1 MKLCFLRKH
10 KSLCL
15 QSRVFFENTKAYA
28 YEAVFSSK
36 TLCLQTFKGGL
47 SVMKQILLITDGCSN
62 VGLSPV
68 VAAAHAKSDGISVNV
83 VGVLDYGDVGE
94 LGAAEID
101 EIARAG
107 GGLSRL
113 VNMRQL
119 SQTVQMM
126 TRKTVVQTIQLAVQ
140 KELKQVLG
148 NGSIE
153 ALPPEKRGDV
163 VRVIDELGET
173 SHLQVALLIDASAS
187 MKPKLAAVEE
197 AIRDLMLS
205 LQARQGKSEISVFH
219 FPGSKHGDDCI
230 MDLGWTSHL
239 NGVQAIFPRLQMGG
253 TTPTGPAIM
262 QVIDFYRQGDYGR
275 QSRDE
280 TDGMMSG
287 YVV

>member
-1 MKLCFLRKH
+1 
-10 KSLCL
+10 
-15 QSRVFFENTKAYA
+15 
-28 YEAVFSSK
+28 
-36 TLCLQTFKGGL
+36 
-47 SVMKQILLITDGCSN
+47 MKQILLITDGCSN

-68 VAAAHAKSDGISVNV
+68 VAAAHAYSDGISVNV
-83 VGVLDYGDVGE
+83 VGVLDHGDVGE

-107 GGLSRL
+107 GGLSRM
-113 VNMRQL
+113 VNTRQL

-140 KELKQVLG
+140 KELKHVLG
-148 NGSIE
+148 NESIE
-153 ALPPEKRGDV
+153 ALPPEKRGEV
-163 VRVIDELGET
+163 VRVIDELGE
-173 SHLQVALLIDASAS
+173 SSSLQVALLIDASAS

-219 FPGSKHGDDCI
+219 FPGSRHGDDCI

-239 NGVQAIFPRLQMGG
+239 NGVNGIFPRLQMGG

-262 QVIDFYRQGDYGR
+262 HVIDFYRQGNYGR
-275 QSRDE
+275 KSRDE
-280 TDGMMSG
+280 TDGMMSD

>member
-1 MKLCFLRKH
+1 
-10 KSLCL
+10 
-15 QSRVFFENTKAYA
+15 V
-28 YEAVFSSK
+28 
-36 TLCLQTFKGGL
+36 
-47 SVMKQILLITDGCSN
+47 KQILLITDGCSN

-68 VAAAHAKSDGISVNV
+68 VAAAHAHSDGISVNV
-83 VGVLDYGDVGE
+83 VGVLDHGDVGE

-107 GGLSRL
+107 GGLSRM
-113 VNMRQL
+113 VNTRQL

-140 KELKQVLG
+140 KELKHVLG
-148 NGSIE
+148 NESIE
-153 ALPPEKRGDV
+153 ALPPEKRGEV
-163 VRVIDELGET
+163 VRVIDELGE
-173 SHLQVALLIDASAS
+173 SSSLQVALLIDASAS

-219 FPGSKHGDDCI
+219 FPGSRHGDDCI
-230 MDLGWTSHL
+230 MDLGWTDHL
-239 NGVQAIFPRLQMGG
+239 NGVNGIFPRLQMGG

-262 QVIDFYRQGDYGR
+262 HVIDFYRQGNYGR

-280 TDGMMSG
+280 TDGMMSD

>member
-1 MKLCFLRKH
+1 
-10 KSLCL
+10 
-15 QSRVFFENTKAYA
+15 
-28 YEAVFSSK
+28 
-36 TLCLQTFKGGL
+36 
-47 SVMKQILLITDGCSN
+47 MKQILLITDGCSN

-68 VAAAHAKSDGISVNV
+68 VAAAHAQSDGISVNV
-83 VGVLDYGDVGE
+83 VGVLDHGDVGE

-107 GGLSRL
+107 GGLSRM

-153 ALPPEKRGDV
+153 ALPPEKRADV

-173 SHLQVALLIDASAS
+173 SSLQVALLIDASAS

-219 FPGSKHGDDCI
+219 FPGSRHGDDCV

-239 NGVQAIFPRLQMGG
+239 NGVHGIFPRLQMGG

-262 QVIDFYRQGDYGR
+262 HVIDFYRQGDYGS
-275 QSRDE
+275 QSRDG
-280 TDGMMSG
+280 TDGMMSD

>member
-1 MKLCFLRKH
+1 
-10 KSLCL
+10 
-15 QSRVFFENTKAYA
+15 
-28 YEAVFSSK
+28 
-36 TLCLQTFKGGL
+36 
-47 SVMKQILLITDGCSN
+47 MKQILLITDGCSN

-68 VAAAHAKSDGISVNV
+68 VAAAHAQSDGISVNV
-83 VGVLDYGDVGE
+83 VGVLDHGDVGE

-107 GGLSRL
+107 GGLSRM

-153 ALPPEKRGDV
+153 ALPPEKRADV

-173 SHLQVALLIDASAS
+173 SSLQVALLIDASAS

-219 FPGSKHGDDCI
+219 FPGSRHGDDCV

-239 NGVQAIFPRLQMGG
+239 NGVHGIFPRLHMGG

-262 QVIDFYRQGDYGR
+262 HVIDFYRQGDYGR
-275 QSRDE
+275 QSRDG
-280 TDGMMSG
+280 TDGMMSD

>member
-1 MKLCFLRKH
+1 
-10 KSLCL
+10 
-15 QSRVFFENTKAYA
+15 
-28 YEAVFSSK
+28 
-36 TLCLQTFKGGL
+36 
-47 SVMKQILLITDGCSN
+47 MKQILLITDGCSN

-68 VAAAHAKSDGISVNV
+68 VAAAHAQSDGISVNV
-83 VGVLDYGDVGE
+83 VGVLDHGDVGE

-107 GGLSRL
+107 GGLSRM

-153 ALPPEKRGDV
+153 ALPPEKRADV

-173 SHLQVALLIDASAS
+173 SSLQVALLIDASAS

-219 FPGSKHGDDCI
+219 FPGSRHGDDCV
-230 MDLGWTSHL
+230 MDLGWTNHL
-239 NGVQAIFPRLQMGG
+239 NGVHGIFPRLQMGG

-262 QVIDFYRQGDYGR
+262 HVIDFYRQGDYGR
-275 QSRDE
+275 QSRDG
-280 TDGMMSG
+280 TDGMMSD

>member
-1 MKLCFLRKH
+1 
-10 KSLCL
+10 
-15 QSRVFFENTKAYA
+15 
-28 YEAVFSSK
+28 
-36 TLCLQTFKGGL
+36 
-47 SVMKQILLITDGCSN
+47 MKQILLITDGCSN

-68 VAAAHAKSDGISVNV
+68 VAAAHAHSDGISVNV
-83 VGVLDYGDVGE
+83 VGVLDHGDVGE
-94 LGAAEID
+94 LGATEID

-107 GGLSRL
+107 GGLSRM

-173 SHLQVALLIDASAS
+173 SSLQVALLIDASAS

-219 FPGSKHGDDCI
+219 FPGSRHGDDCV

-239 NGVQAIFPRLQMGG
+239 ERRAWHFPETANGRNDA
-253 TTPTGPAIM
+253 
-262 QVIDFYRQGDYGR
+262 YG
-275 QSRDE
+275 SCDHAS
-280 TDGMMSG
+280 D
-287 YVV
+287 

>member
-1 MKLCFLRKH
+1 
-10 KSLCL
+10 
-15 QSRVFFENTKAYA
+15 
-28 YEAVFSSK
+28 
-36 TLCLQTFKGGL
+36 
-47 SVMKQILLITDGCSN
+47 MKQILLITDGCSN

-68 VAAAHAKSDGISVNV
+68 VAAAHAHSDGISVNV
-83 VGVLDYGDVGE
+83 VGVLDQGDVGE
-94 LGAAEID
+94 LGATEID

-107 GGLSRL
+107 GGLSRM

-173 SHLQVALLIDASAS
+173 SSLQVALLIDASAS

-219 FPGSKHGDDCI
+219 FPGSRHGDDCV

-239 NGVQAIFPRLQMGG
+239 NGVQGIFPRLQMGG

-275 QSRDE
+275 NSRDE
-280 TDGMMSG
+280 TDGMMSD

>member
-1 MKLCFLRKH
+1 
-10 KSLCL
+10 
-15 QSRVFFENTKAYA
+15 
-28 YEAVFSSK
+28 
-36 TLCLQTFKGGL
+36 
-47 SVMKQILLITDGCSN
+47 MKQILLITDGCSN
-62 VGLSPV
+62 VGVSPV
-68 VAAAHAKSDGISVNV
+68 VAAAHAAAEGISVNV
-83 VGVLDYGDVGE
+83 VGVLDHGDVGE
-94 LGAAEID
+94 LGAAEIG

-107 GGLSRL
+107 NGLSRL
-113 VNMRQL
+113 VHMREL
-119 SQTVQMM
+119 THTVQMM

-148 NGSIE
+148 DGSID
-153 ALPPEKRGDV
+153 ALPPEKRGEV

-173 SHLQVALLIDASAS
+173 SGLQVALLIDASAS

-219 FPGSKHGDDCI
+219 FPGSRSGDDCKL
-230 MDLGWTSHL
+230 DLDWTTHL
-239 NGVQAIFPRLQMGG
+239 DGAGAIFPKLHMGG

-262 QVIDFYRQGDYGR
+262 HVIDFYRQGVYGR
-275 QSRDE
+275 HSRDE